1 MKLTYITLHNFASI
15 FVGMKLKK
23 LHIDLSKGINVIAL
37 LVGPNGSGKTSILS
51 NLHPFAYPGSMDVR
65 SGTELILENHDG
77 YKEVGIRDNDGSEY
91 TIKHFYMFKN
101 KNRTM
106 KSFISKNGV
115 EMNPNGNVSS
125 FMEVVQLELGLEPEF
140 LKLLRLGSNVT
151 SFINMKSLDRKKFTS
166 QLLSDVDIY
175 TTFYKKVNDDSRA
188 LKTLIKSATDKLSRL
203 NIQDLDRELDEQDRI
218 TKKLKELNAT
228 RDNIMMEIGNIQ
240 SSIQSLEVDSV
251 SELNSKILSCD
262 TAINTMQKQLKA
274 LDKTIEKL
282 GDISIDDAI
291 KERDKLSNKLNV
303 LDKELSSIAIKTEM
317 YLNELNMLFEQRDA
331 KESNLKF
338 IDSSEQLDK
347 LKTFKEELNNEI
359 RELNE
364 ELRGYNKEFSITKEE
379 ALTLISMLNDL
390 KYAILDVLS
399 VNPKNEL
406 DEFFKYADKNIK
418 SVIKKKV
425 DVIDKQMLI
434 INMQLSQDINELGKN
449 ELQVMYRMCEYP
461 ECPYVAYYN
470 STSTKVVSKKEE
482 LQSRLSK
489 LDSQRTFYSNVLSID
504 EYMNTIKYILNINDK
519 LIKISPFAK
528 DINHQLITKCLKSN
542 SNDPIDEIASALRT
556 YVTKI
561 ECKYEIDDKVKALE
575 NVDREMDMFNRNA
588 KTLDIVKDDINN
600 ILNRI
605 NELGELV
612 NNNNEKSKE
621 IENRVIDIDSRIYD
635 LNTLIESSDIRQD
648 TLVSIGVMQVEKNNI
663 LDKINRL
670 SELESNLKQTKTNL
684 LVIDNESDRL
694 SKIIEENNRRIREY
708 KVLQEELK
716 TLNDKYEDIE
726 IIKESLSSNKGIPL
740 LYIQLYLRSTRKF
753 INELL
758 DVVYGGDLQIESFIV
773 NEKEF
778 RIPYSKNG
786 VLVDDVIYASD
797 GERAFISLII
807 SLALIKQTINKYD
820 ILLLDEVDAALD
832 STNRSK
838 FLGILELYIKEIGC
852 EQLFMITHNNAF
864 DNYDVDLIVT
874 GNTDAVDTLSKVN
887 TILYKR

>member
-1 MKLTYITLHNFASI
+1 MKLTYLTLHNFASI
-15 FVGMKLKK
+15 YVGMKLKK
-23 LHIDLSKGINVIAL
+23 IYIDLSKGINIINL

-51 NLHPFAYPGSMDVR
+51 NLHPFAYPGNMDVR

-77 YKEVGIRDNDGSEY
+77 YKEVGVLDNDGSEY
-91 TIKHFYMFKN
+91 VIKHFYMFKN

-175 TTFYKKVNDDSRA
+175 TTFYKKINDDSRA
-188 LKTLIKSATDKLSRL
+188 LKTLIKSATDKLTRL
-203 NIQDLDRELDEQDRI
+203 NIQDLDRECDEQERTISKLNDLRSDRDVLMI
-218 TKKLKELNAT
+218 
-228 RDNIMMEIGNIQ
+228 EIGNIQ
-240 SSIQSLEVDSV
+240 STIQSLDVDSLI
-251 SELNSKILSCD
+251 ELNSKIMGCD
-262 TAINTMQKQLKA
+262 TAINTMQKELKA
-274 LDKTIEKL
+274 LNKTIERL
-282 GDISIDDAI
+282 GNISIADAI
-291 KERDKLSNKLNV
+291 KERDKLNDILNE
-303 LDKELSSIAIKTEM
+303 LDKQSNSLSIKTEM
-317 YLNELNMLFEQRDA
+317 YLNELNMLFDQRDA

-338 IDSSEQLDK
+338 IDSSDQITK
-347 LKTFKEELNNEI
+347 LNTFKEEIMVEVRDLEV
-359 RELNE
+359 ELN
-364 ELRGYNKEFSITKEE
+364 GYKLNFSITKDE
-379 ALTLISMLNDL
+379 ALSLISMLGDL
-390 KYAILDVLS
+390 KYLVLDILS
-399 VNPKNEL
+399 VNPKNEI
-406 DEFFKYADKNIK
+406 DDFFKYADKNVK
-418 SVIKKKV
+418 SVVKKKIE
-425 DVIDKQMLI
+425 VIDKQMLL
-434 INMQLSQDINELGKN
+434 INMQLTQDINELGKN
-449 ELQVMYRMCEYP
+449 VLQVMYRMCEHQ

-470 STSTKVVSKKEE
+470 STSTKSVSKKEE
-482 LQSRLSK
+482 LQNRLSK

-504 EYMNTIKYILNINDK
+504 EYMNTIKYILNVNDK
-519 LIKISPFAK
+519 LIKLSPFSK
-528 DINHQLITKCLKSN
+528 DINHQLITKCLKSK
-542 SNDPIDEIASALRT
+542 SNDPIDDILNSLRV

-561 ECKYEIDDKVKALE
+561 ECKCELEDKIKAIEDVNREIE
-575 NVDREMDMFNRNA
+575 MFNRNS
-588 KTLDIVKDDINN
+588 KTLDMVKNDINN
-600 ILNRI
+600 ILDRI
-605 NELGELV
+605 NELSELV
-612 NNNNEKSKE
+612 NVNKSKIDE
-621 IENRVIDIDSRIYD
+621 IDITILDIRSKKQD
-635 LNTLIESSDIRQD
+635 LETLIQSSDIMQEIIA
-648 TLVSIGVMQVEKNNI
+648 SINAMEAEKSTI
-663 LDKINRL
+663 LNKIERYN
-670 SELESNLKQTKTNL
+670 ELESNLKQTKTNL
-684 LVIDNESDRL
+684 VVIDNECDRL
-694 SKIIEENNRRIREY
+694 SKIIEENNRRIQDY
-708 KVLQEELK
+708 KVLQEELW

-758 DVVYGGDLQIESFIV
+758 DVVYGGDLQIENFIV

-807 SLALIKQTINKYD
+807 SLALIKQTITKYD

-832 STNRSK
+832 SSYRGK

-864 DNYDVDLIVT
+864 DNYSVDLIVT
-874 GNTDAVDTLSKVN
+874 GNTDALDTLGKVN

>member
-1 MKLTYITLHNFASI
+1 MKLTYLTLKNFASI
-15 FVGMKLKK
+15 YVGMKLKK
-23 LHIDLSKGINVIAL
+23 LHIDLSKGINVITL

-51 NLHPFAYPGSMDVR
+51 NLHPFAYPGSMDIR

-77 YKEVGIRDNDGSEY
+77 YKEVGLVDNEGSEY
-91 TIKHFYMFKN
+91 IIKHFYMFKN

-115 EMNPNGNVSS
+115 EMNPNGNVTS
-125 FMEVVQLELGLEPEF
+125 FMEVVRMELGLEPEF

-175 TTFYKKVNDDSRA
+175 TTFYKKVNDDSKA
-188 LKTLIKSATDKLSRL
+188 LKTLTKSATDKLDRL
-203 NIQDLDRELDEQDRI
+203 NIQDLDREKHEQS
-218 TKKLKELNAT
+218 KLIEKLNELRT
-228 RDNIMMEIGNIQ
+228 THDNLMMEIGNIQ
-240 SSIQSLEVDSV
+240 TSIQSLEVDSI
-251 SELNSKILSCD
+251 SDLNSKILECD
-262 TAINTMQKQLKA
+262 NTINTMQRQLKT

-282 GDISIDDAI
+282 GNISVDDAI
-291 KERDKLSNKLNV
+291 KEREKLSGELSK

-317 YLNELNMLFEQRDA
+317 NLNELNMLFDQRDA

-338 IDSSEQLDK
+338 IDSSDQLDK
-347 LKTFKEELNNEI
+347 LKIFKEELTGEI
-359 RELNE
+359 RELND
-364 ELRGYNKEFSITKEE
+364 ELAGYNKEFSISKQE

-390 KYAILDVLS
+390 KYVILDIFS

-406 DEFFKYADKNIK
+406 TEFFKYADKNIK
-418 SVIKKKV
+418 SIVKKKIEI
-425 DVIDKQMLI
+425 IDRQMLV
-434 INMQLSQDINELGKN
+434 INMELSQDINELGKN
-449 ELQVMYRMCEYP
+449 ELQVMYRMCEHQ

-489 LDSQRTFYSNVLSID
+489 LDTQRTFYGNVLLID
-504 EYMNTIKYILNINDK
+504 EYMNTIKYILSVNDK
-519 LIKISPFAK
+519 LIKVSPFAK

-542 SNDPIDEIASALRT
+542 SNDTIDDVASMLRT

-561 ECKYEIDDKVKALE
+561 ECKYDIDDKVKALE
-575 NVDREMDMFNRNA
+575 NIDKEMEMFNKNA

-605 NELGELV
+605 NELGTLV
-612 NNNNEKSKE
+612 NDNNEKSKE
-621 IENRVIDIDSRIYD
+621 IENSIIDIDNRIHD
-635 LNTLIESSDIRQD
+635 LNTLIESSDTKQD
-648 TLVSIGVMQVEKNNI
+648 TFVAIGVMQVEKNNI
-663 LDKINRL
+663 LDKINKFNG
-670 SELESNLKQTKTNL
+670 LEVQLKQTKSNL

-694 SKIIEENNRRIREY
+694 SKIIEEKNRRMKDY
-708 KVLQEELK
+708 KVLKEELE

-758 DVVYGGDLQIESFIV
+758 DVVYGGDLQIENFIV

-786 VLVDDVIYASD
+786 VLIDDVIYASD

-807 SLALIKQTINKYD
+807 SLALIKQTITKYD
-820 ILLLDEVDAALD
+820 ILLLDEVDGALD
-832 STNRSK
+832 TAYRSK

-874 GNTDAVDTLSKVN
+874 GVTDAIDTLGKVN
-887 TILYKR
+887 AILYKR